1 MRLWHQSLL
10 PHLPRQQLLG
20 QHREICALRGNGW
33 GKKHSVVNYVF
44 DHSYRRLY
52 AYHCFVMNEMEKRGY
67 RPGEEWLEFSYRGKT
82 LGRNTPIPSLDI
94 EEETLPT
101 ALYRMFVKGDE
112 LVYPEHDEVY
122 LKECL
127 ENLKGKG
134 IIIKIKK
141 RKE

>member
-20 QHREICALRGNGW
+20 QHRECCALRGKGW

-44 DHSYRRLY
+44 EHEPDYLV
-52 AYHCFVMNEMEKRGY
+52 AYHWKVMDEMMRRGY
-67 RPGEEWLEFSYRGKT
+67 EPNRIWRSVSYRGKE
-82 LGRNTPIPSLDI
+82 LGF
-94 EEETLPT
+94 EENWCDP
-101 ALYRMFVKGDE
+101 ALVAACVESKE
-112 LVYPEHDEVY
+112 IIYPEHDDVY

-134 IIIKIKK
+134 IVISID
-141 RKE
+141 R